1 MEYLSEMTLNGTGG
15 DEQIFGELAVGK
27 SLGRQLGDA
36 ALARGEYLQ
45 PGKHS
50 AARLGA
56 GGAQFGLGPV
66 GQRPSAGAVRNV
78 QSLA

>member
-1 MEYLSEMTLNGTGG
+1 MEYLSEMTLNGTGS
-15 DEQIFGELAVGK
+15 DEQILGHLAVDE

-36 ALARGEYLQ
+36 ALARGECLQ

-56 GGAQFGLGPV
+56 GGAQFALGPV
-66 GQRPSAGAVRNV
+66 GQRATAR
-78 QSLA
+78 A